1 MLFPP
6 AGCTTIGSLVLFAR
20 SAASFAAFLV
30 LNFFLLAIGRLLSFP
45 ADNTVLSLDRRHI
58 FGSKMGSALQWTR
71 HWYPVW
77 TLPYPSNQVL
87 VSYHYLIAAVNQTG
101 DISEVIIQI
110 EVIRLSI
117 YSQHEWLSLRIIYI
131 IRVPC
136 TASPFGEHITLRQ
149 N

>member
-1 MLFPP
+1 MIQLLWLRKDHTRIIRIHKSSDFRIVISASQTIQSCLWIVDIFSVAEWIQRCKGHATGILCGRCLTP
-6 AGCTTIGSLVLFAR
+6 AV
-20 SAASFAAFLV
+20 
-30 LNFFLLAIGRLLSFP
+30 
-45 ADNTVLSLDRRHI
+45 
-58 FGSKMGSALQWTR
+58 
-71 HWYPVW
+71 
-77 TLPYPSNQVL
+77 VL

>member
-1 MLFPP
+1 MR
-6 AGCTTIGSLVLFAR
+6 LFALSPSRMHYNWILGFICSFCGFFR
-20 SAASFAAFLV
+20 SFSRFKSFSFG
-30 LNFFLLAIGRLLSFP
+30 NRTTSFFFFSCRQYSPIFSVAKWVQRCKGHATGILCGRYLTP
-45 ADNTVLSLDRRHI
+45 AV
-58 FGSKMGSALQWTR
+58 
-71 HWYPVW
+71 
-77 TLPYPSNQVL
+77 VL

>member
-1 MLFPP
+1 MIQLLWLRKDHIRVIRIHKPSNFR
-6 AGCTTIGSLVLFAR
+6 III
-20 SAASFAAFLV
+20 AASQTIQSCLWIV
-30 LNFFLLAIGRLLSFP
+30 DILAVAERIQRCKRHATGILCGRYLTP
-45 ADNTVLSLDRRHI
+45 AV
-58 FGSKMGSALQWTR
+58 
-71 HWYPVW
+71 
-77 TLPYPSNQVL
+77 VL

-110 EVIRLSI
+110 EVIRLYI

>member
-58 FGSKMGSALQWTR
+58 SVAKWFQRCKGHATGILCGRYLTPA
-71 HWYPVW
+71 V
-77 TLPYPSNQVL
+77 VL

-101 DISEVIIQI
+101 DISEPIIQI